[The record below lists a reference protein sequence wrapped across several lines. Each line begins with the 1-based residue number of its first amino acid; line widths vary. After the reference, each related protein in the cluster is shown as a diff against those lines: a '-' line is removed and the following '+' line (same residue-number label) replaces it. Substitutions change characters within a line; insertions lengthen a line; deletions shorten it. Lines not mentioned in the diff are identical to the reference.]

1 MPVPNSVRY
10 ATYAVWTVLGLAV
23 LRVIL
28 TFAMKDELID
38 AWIEDN
44 AGARALARELV
55 VDDAPAFTG
64 VAIISLAITAVLA
77 LVAINLPKGRN
88 WARITAIVF
97 AVLSVLGLVGAFLA
111 PSLAILMI
119 INVVMGLLSIAVIG
133 LLVTADANRF
143 FAGTTVR

>member
-1 MPVPNSVRY
+1 MPVPAAVRY
-10 ATYAVWTVLGLAV
+10 ATYAVWAVLGLAV

-28 TFAMKDELID
+28 TFALKDDLID

-64 VAIISLAITAVLA
+64 VAIISLAITVVLA

-88 WARITAIVF
+88 WARVVAIVF
-97 AVLSVLGLVGAFLA
+97 AVLSVLGVVGAFLA
-111 PSLAILMI
+111 PSLTILMI
-119 INVVMGLLSIAVIG
+119 INVLMALLSVVVVV
-133 LLVTADANRF
+133 LLVSSEANRF
-143 FAGTTVR
+143 FAGASVR